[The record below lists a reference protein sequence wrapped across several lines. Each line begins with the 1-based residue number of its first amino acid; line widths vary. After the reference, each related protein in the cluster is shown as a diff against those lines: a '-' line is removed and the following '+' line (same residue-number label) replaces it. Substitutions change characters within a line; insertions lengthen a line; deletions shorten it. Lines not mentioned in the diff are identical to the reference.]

1 LPEDIRN
8 IPQDVEKEL
17 EDLKKELDNIP
28 SKADP
33 NKVLIA
39 TWNIRHFGNLT
50 RKWESK
56 PNDSPKRDFHSLW
69 CIHDIVSRF
78 DVIAIQELKSNIRAF
93 RELIGLL
100 GPDWHFLMT
109 DETKGY
115 RGNGERMVFLFDTK
129 KVHLSGLACEIVI
142 PEDPR
147 KPREYSLDRQFA
159 RTPYAVGFRVKNKT
173 FVLVTL
179 HVIYGEKIER
189 KAELEAIAYW
199 LRDWALDINSWDHNL
214 LALGDFNIDRK
225 GDSLYDAFTS
235 TNLSSSAEL
244 DKAPRTIFYK
254 PGEKDTHKF
263 YDQIAWYKGVD
274 GKDALSLKY
283 KNGGHFDFVGHVLKK
298 RNLTKKQLSWHISDH
313 YPLWAEF
320 DTQ

>member
-1 LPEDIRN
+1 LPEDITN

-17 EDLKKELDNIP
+17 DDLKKELDKIP
-28 SKADP
+28 SKDDP

-50 RKWESK
+50 RKWTST
-56 PNDSPKRDFHSLW
+56 PNDSPKRDFHSLY
-69 CIHDIVSRF
+69 CIRDIISRF

-93 RELIGLL
+93 RELVRLL

-142 PEDPR
+142 PKDPKKGR
-147 KPREYSLDRQFA
+147 KYPLNKQFA
-159 RTPYAVGFRVKNKT
+159 RTPYAVGFRVKNRT
-173 FVLVTL
+173 FILVTL
-179 HVIYGEKIER
+179 HVIYGTKTER

-199 LRDWALDINSWDHNL
+199 LRNWALDVNSYDHNL

-225 GDSLYDAFTS
+225 GDTLYDAFTS
-235 TNLSSSAEL
+235 TNLGSSPEL
-244 DKAPRTIFYK
+244 DKVPRTVFHK
-254 PGEKDTHKF
+254 SGETHKF
-263 YDQIAWYKGVD
+263 YDQIAWFKGVD
-274 GKDALSLKY
+274 GMDALSLTY
-283 KNGGHFDFVGHVLKK
+283 ENGGHFDFVGNVLKN
-298 RNLTKKQLSWHISDH
+298 RNLTKQQLSWHISDH
-313 YPLWAEF
+313 YPLWALF